1 MTPAP
6 QPASVGENIMSQR
19 VVPEYNMDRTTNVP
33 ISGLEELQE
42 HIEQLEND
50 PSAAFNAKLF
60 DDVELQLNETNI
72 PPLLPTLLPPL
83 TAILKQTTQ
92 DPSPLLSLA
101 TKLLSPLPFTR
112 CLTIA
117 DPDALVAALT
127 SPVPGAILLALV
139 IIHKAAR
146 TPADAALLSTLPEV
160 VEQVLRRWLDSSD
173 VGVAERAGKVLGDL
187 LETDCDIVVDGVN
200 GLSSSNGT
208 STDLVKRRVP
218 GHARLWRLIFLKRPF
233 LSIITT
239 LCVSEKPDRQV
250 TLAQGRLLRL
260 IPRLAA
266 LNPRALTQSPFADL
280 LPVPAPL
287 TEQVGH
293 GLLQWVALS
302 MVDTSD
308 ILMHLSL
315 IDFYETFV
323 SVMRVSGQS
332 ADKLVRDLVR
342 TAAQNDEQLKAALR
356 GLPDRTVEE
365 EAEPLAKYISQL
377 LD

>member
-1 MTPAP
+1 
-6 QPASVGENIMSQR
+6 MSQR
-19 VVPEYNMDRTTNVP
+19 VVPEYNMTGSTNVP
-33 ISGLEELQE
+33 ISGLEELQS
-42 HIEQLEND
+42 HVEQLVDD
-50 PSAAFNAKLF
+50 PSAAFDAKLF

-83 TAILKQTTQ
+83 TTILKQTTQ

-101 TKLLSPLPFTR
+101 TKLLSPLSFTR

-117 DPDALVAALT
+117 DPNALIAALT

-160 VEQVLRRWLDSSD
+160 VEEVLRRWLDSSD

-187 LETDCDIVVDGVN
+187 LETDCDVAIDGVN
-200 GLSSSNGT
+200 GLSNGDGT
-208 STDLVKRRVP
+208 PGTDLVKRRVP
-218 GHARLWRLIFLKRPF
+218 GHARLWRLILLDRSF
-233 LSIITT
+233 LSIIVS
-239 LCVSEKPDRQV
+239 LCALENTDRQT

-260 IPRLAA
+260 VPRLVA
-266 LNPRALTQSPFADL
+266 LNPRALTQTPFPDL

-287 TEQVGH
+287 AEKVGH
-293 GLLQWVALS
+293 GLLQWAALN

-308 ILMHLSL
+308 ILMHLTL

-323 SVMRVSGQS
+323 SVMRVTGQS
-332 ADKLVRDLVR
+332 ADKDKVVRDLVR
-342 TAAQNDEQLKAALR
+342 TAAQNDEQLKAVLR

-365 EAEPLAKYISQL
+365 ESEPLARYISQI